1 MRYPVSRDLEAV
13 SIDRGDLHTLLDRVP
28 ESDLPVIRKLLLAVA
43 VELDVAPVAAEGELT
58 DAARR
63 EIEAAE
69 AYFDKGGRGIPH
81 EEILREFGLG

>member
-1 MRYPVSRDLEAV
+1 LEIV
-13 SIDRGDLHTLLDRVP
+13 SIDRGELHAWLDRVP
-28 ESDLPVIRKLLLAVA
+28 EGDLPVIRKPILAVA
-43 VELDVAPVAAEGELT
+43 VGRDVAPIAAEGEFT

-69 AYFDKGGRGIPH
+69 AYFDKGGGGISH

>member
-1 MRYPVSRDLEAV
+1 
-13 SIDRGDLHTLLDRVP
+13 
-28 ESDLPVIRKLLLAVA
+28 LLLAVA
-43 VELDVAPVAAEGELT
+43 IEFDVAPVAAEGEFT

-69 AYFDKGGRGIPH
+69 AYFDNGGSGISH

>member
-1 MRYPVSRDLEAV
+1 M
-13 SIDRGDLHTLLDRVP
+13 SIDRSDLHALLDRIP
-28 ESDLPVIRKLLLAVA
+28 EGDLPVIRKVLLAVA
-43 VELDVAPVAAEGELT
+43 VESDVAPVAVEGDLT

-69 AYFDKGGRGIPH
+69 AYFDKGGRGISH